1 MEKQEMV
8 DKAKETLTPFETQN
22 IVTFIKHLTLKGA
35 MENPWIIGVLVLLI
49 FYGVVKRSKFVL
61 SIVFAA
67 VSIALLIRLT
77 LPSGEGNELT
87 LGSTIPFA
95 LGGLVIGAFLIYFI
109 FIKSE

>member
-8 DKAKETLTPFETQN
+8 DKAKETLSPFETQN
-22 IVTFIKHLTLKGA
+22 IVTFIKNLTLKGA
-35 MENPWIIGVLVLLI
+35 MENPWIIGILVLLI